1 MNTNDTRL
9 VFGDGDKKFRSKI
22 AFEIIKSNNL
32 CVYFFFFFFR
42 RMNHFRE
49 SCNDVSLLKEGKKR
63 YFRVG
68 DTDSIRKGR

>member
-1 MNTNDTRL
+1 MRF
-9 VFGDGDKKFRSKI
+9 VFGDRDKKFRSKI

-32 CVYFFFFFFR
+32 CVYFFFFFR

-49 SCNDVSLLKEGKKR
+49 SCNDVSLLKEGERR